1 MYGGEQPLLIGP
13 NVKLGTSATRSFTTS
28 IPDMTVVIILSKNI
42 ASGKEDNFVKKKGNT
57 LGLKYDLESIM
68 HYGNNYFSR
77 NGMPT
82 IEPKES
88 SVTIGQRSHLSD
100 LDVQRIRRLYH
111 CDETR

>member
-1 MYGGEQPLLIGP
+1 MLMKPTIC
-13 NVKLGTSATRSFTTS
+13 T
-28 IPDMTVVIILSKNI
+28 LSTEK
-42 ASGKEDNFVKKKGNT
+42 GKEDNFVKKKGNT

-68 HYGNNYFSR
+68 HYGTNYFSR

-88 SVTIGQRSHLSD
+88 SVTIGQKSHLSD

-111 CDETR
+111 CDETQ